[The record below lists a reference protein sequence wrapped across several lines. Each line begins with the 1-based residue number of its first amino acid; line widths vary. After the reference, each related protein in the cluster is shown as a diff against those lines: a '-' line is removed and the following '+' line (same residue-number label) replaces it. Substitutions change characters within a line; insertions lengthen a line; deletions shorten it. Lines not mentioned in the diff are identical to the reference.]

1 MSELLER
8 GRRIL
13 SQQSFS
19 NWLGMELLRLSPD
32 FAECALTLRD
42 DMRQQHGIA
51 HGGVVSALADATLA
65 FAAGSIFEDV
75 VTLEFKI
82 NFVRPA
88 RGARLTARASVLHA
102 GKRQAVVRCDVTCDS
117 DDGEQLCALA
127 QGTISRKEVKP

>member
-19 NWLGMELLRLSPD
+19 TWLGMELLRLEPS

-42 DMRQQHGIA
+42 EMRQQHGIA
-51 HGGVVSALADATLA
+51 HGGVISALADATLA
-65 FAAGSIFEDV
+65 FAAGSIFDDL
-75 VTLEFKI
+75 VTLEFKV

-88 RGARLTARASVLHA
+88 RGSRLTARATVLHA
-102 GKRQAVVRCDVTCDS
+102 GKRQAVVRCDVTCAS
-117 DDGEQLCALA
+117 EDGEQLCALA
-127 QGTISRKEVKP
+127 QGTISRVEAKP